1 MKIAICDD
9 ERKDLDLMGQYCKRL
24 DPGIEVCR
32 FMSGNQLLQAFES
45 EFYDLIL
52 LDIEMAEPNGYEV
65 GQMLASRE
73 KKPLIIF
80 TTKTVN
86 YAVRGY
92 GLAFRYLLKPVSYEQ
107 FAGVIRLALE
117 KILPEKVA
125 ILVGN
130 AKQILNASDIIY
142 IEVLI
147 HKVSFHLHSEKTIT
161 VRGALSEFM
170 NQVSRSWFLQV
181 HKSYCVNMDYIDRIY
196 RNTLQL
202 TDGTE
207 LPIGSKRQKEVH
219 VRLQEYLRSRTK
231 L

>member
-9 ERKDLDLMGQYCKRL
+9 ERKDLDLMNQYCKRF
-24 DPGIEVCR
+24 DSNIEVHR
-32 FMSGNQLLQAFES
+32 FASGTQLLRAFES
-45 EFYDLIL
+45 EYYDLIL

-65 GQMLASRE
+65 GQVLACRE
-73 KKPLIIF
+73 EKPLIIF

-107 FAGVIRLALE
+107 FAAVVRLALE
-117 KILPEKVA
+117 KILPEKVT

-130 AKQILNASDIIY
+130 TRHIISVSDIIY
-142 IEVLI
+142 IEVLV
-147 HKVSFHLHSEKTIT
+147 HKVSFHLYSGETVA
-161 VRGALSEFM
+161 VRGALADFV
-170 NQVSRSWFLQV
+170 NQVNRAWFLQV
-181 HKSYCVNMDYIDRIY
+181 HKSFCVNMDYIDRVY
-196 RNTLQL
+196 RNALQL

-207 LPIGSKRQKEVH
+207 IPIGSKRQKEVH
-219 VRLQEYLRSRTK
+219 GKLQEYLRSKTR